1 MTFLRPLF
9 VATRLWFALIALVL
23 LFVAAYGFPI
33 LFPIVQVTFVVF
45 LVLIGLD
52 AWLLFRQ
59 ATARN
64 PQAAETGPFFARREV
79 PDRLSNGDQNPLTIY
94 LENRYPFRVDVEVI
108 DEIPFQF
115 QRRDVLFR
123 AWLNPRETQAVRY
136 ELRPTRRGEYSF
148 GAVNVFVLTPLG
160 LLKRR
165 YQFEQGKLVA
175 VYPSFLQMRQYELLA
190 ATNRLTEVGV
200 KRIRRL
206 GHSMEFEQVR
216 PYTTGDDVRTINW
229 KATARRSVMTDQNPG
244 GASLMINAYQDE
256 RSQPVYCLIDK
267 GRVMRSPFEGL
278 TLLDY
283 AINASLVLSN
293 IALLKQDR
301 AGILTFSD
309 HIGQLLLADRR
320 SGHMLKILELL
331 YRQKTRFLETD
342 YESLYASIRAHVRQ
356 RSLLLLFTNFETVS
370 AMRRQLPYLRRLAK
384 DHLLL
389 VIFFDNTELRSL
401 LNQPA
406 ANTEQIYLKTIGEKF
421 AYEKRQIVKELAQYG
436 IQTILT
442 APQDL
447 TANTVNKYLELK
459 ARGMI

>member
-1 MTFLRPLF
+1 MTLLRPLF
-9 VATRLWFALIALVL
+9 VASRLWLALITFVL
-23 LFVAAYGFPI
+23 LFVAAYAFPA
-33 LFPIVQVTFVVF
+33 LFPLSQAAFVVF
-45 LVLIGLD
+45 VLLTGLD
-52 AWLLFRQ
+52 GWLLFRVK
-59 ATARN
+59 N
-64 PQAAETGPFFARREV
+64 GFFARREV
-79 PDRLSNGDQNPLTIY
+79 PDRLSNGDENLLTIY
-94 LENRYPFRVDVEVI
+94 LENRYSFRVDAEVI

-123 AWLNPRETQAVRY
+123 ARIIPRETQAIRY
-136 ELRPTRRGEYSF
+136 ELRPTKRGEYSF
-148 GAVNVFVLTPLG
+148 GAVNVLVRSPLG

-165 YQFEQGKLVA
+165 YQFEQGKAVA

-190 ATNRLTEVGV
+190 ATNRLNEIGV

-229 KATARRSVMTDQNPG
+229 KATARRSVLTDQDPQG
-244 GASLMINAYQDE
+244 VSFQVNAYQDE

-267 GRVMRSPFEGL
+267 GRVMQLPFEGL

-309 HIGQLLLADRR
+309 QIGQLLPAERR
-320 SGHMLKILELL
+320 SGHLLKILELL
-331 YRQKTRFLETD
+331 YRQKTRFGETD
-342 YESLYASIRAHVRQ
+342 YESLYISVRTHIRQ
-356 RSLLLLFTNFETVS
+356 RSLLLLFTNFETVN
-370 AMRRQLPYLRRLAK
+370 ALHRQLPYLRQLAK

-389 VIFFDNTELRSL
+389 VIFFENTELRSL

-406 ANTEQIYLKTIGEKF
+406 TDTEQVYLKTIGEKF
-421 AYEKRQIVKELAQYG
+421 AFEKQQIVKELTRFG

-442 APQDL
+442 APQNL